1 MFGLLNDLNNTPSRG
16 TLWKKAWLIH
26 TFPIAT
32 PAKFVQDC
40 IDFVFSI
47 CFSFPLF
54 VSSLE
59 LLYVI
64 IIFWFQTTPPSEMPS
79 SACFHVLMF
88 ILSLPRLLDLLL
100 VIKHGNRKLCIYGWC
115 SLHFPCS
122 TLGHSGDPKMLLYVK
137 ILKFCPIHKPLLL
150 GVSRRGV
157 LVPSYAL
164 IINNPM
170 YTHFW
175 WLDNHFLFVLPIL
188 LIR

>member
-1 MFGLLNDLNNTPSRG
+1 MLLRPNWLVDTLSDHHLAGLKKYLCTRECFVNVWASNYIFFKKKHTPSRG

-64 IIFWFQTTPPSEMPS
+64 IIFWFQTTSPSEVPS
-79 SACFHVLMF
+79 SAWLHVLMF

-100 VIKHGNRKLCIYGWC
+100 VIKHGNRKFCIYGWC

-137 ILKFCPIHKPLLL
+137 ILKFCPIHKPL
-150 GVSRRGV
+150 
-157 LVPSYAL
+157 Y
-164 IINNPM
+164 
-170 YTHFW
+170 FQFCW
-175 WLDNHFLFVLPIL
+175 
-188 LIR
+188 